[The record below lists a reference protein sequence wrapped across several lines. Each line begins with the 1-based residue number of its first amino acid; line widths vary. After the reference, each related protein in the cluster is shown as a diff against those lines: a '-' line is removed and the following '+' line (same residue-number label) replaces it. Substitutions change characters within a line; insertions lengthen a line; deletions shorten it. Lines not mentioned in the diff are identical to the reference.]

1 MREVYEGLKNVLAA
15 AISEDS
21 KWEDVLGR
29 VVERDTDGERK
40 KFRKGGERNLL
51 KFFFSFST
59 SLYTS
64 TKRRVRTKMLNF
76 LEYETSDEKVFWVF
90 GVPMLKN

>member
-1 MREVYEGLKNVLAA
+1 MFLEELQRE
-15 AISEDS
+15 IQM
-21 KWEDVLGR
+21 
-29 VVERDTDGERK
+29 ERK

-51 KFFFSFST
+51 LLFFSFST

-64 TKRRVRTKMLNF
+64 TKRRVWMNTLNF
-76 LEYETSDEKVFWVF
+76 LEYETSNEKVFWVF